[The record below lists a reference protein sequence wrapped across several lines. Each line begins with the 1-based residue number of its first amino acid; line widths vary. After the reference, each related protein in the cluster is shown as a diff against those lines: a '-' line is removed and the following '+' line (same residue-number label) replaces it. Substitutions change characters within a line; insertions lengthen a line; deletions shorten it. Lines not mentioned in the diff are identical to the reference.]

1 MENNQRLT
9 RSRWGWLQRDLDAHR
24 RPAEFMFTRFFA
36 VLLLVLGFSLWSAQA
51 NDTASDPATAHV
63 NLIVVDATINPA
75 VADFIHESINRSAQ
89 EGAQALIIQLDTPGG
104 LLNSTKSIVKDILGA
119 PVPVIVYVA
128 PSGAGA
134 GSAGVFITMSGHIA
148 AMAPGTTIGAAHPVG
163 SGGQNIEGDM
173 REKVENF
180 TASFS
185 ETIAQRRGRNVEW
198 AQKAVR
204 ESVSITEVEAL
215 QKKVIDL
222 VAVDVQDLLRKAE
235 DRKVEIGSTKTALNF
250 KASRR
255 ADGTAEVVTL
265 EMRLKHRVL
274 NILADPN
281 VAYLLMMAGILGLY
295 IEFSHPG
302 VLFPGLAGGI
312 CLLLALTAFQ
322 VLPINYTGLLLI
334 LLGLAF
340 LIAELFLPSFGVL
353 GVGGIVAFVLGS
365 LFLFDT
371 PEGELAV
378 DRSIILT
385 AALSVSAFMLFIG
398 TLAVRTWRRK
408 PVSGREGLIGESG
421 EVRER
426 LAPRGRVW
434 LHGEHWTA
442 ESDEEIEVGQQ
453 VRVVSLSGLVL
464 RVRKVAGK

>member
-1 MENNQRLT
+1 MLKQ
-9 RSRWGWLQRDLDAHR
+9 
-24 RPAEFMFTRFFA
+24 
-36 VLLLVLGFSLWSAQA
+36 LVVILFLFLGFCLWPAQA
-51 NDTASDPATAHV
+51 SETAPASTAAHV

-75 VADFIHESINRSAQ
+75 VADFIRESINRSAQ

-104 LLNSTKSIVKDILGA
+104 LLNSTKTIVKDILGA
-119 PVPVIVYVA
+119 PLPVIVYVS

-173 REKVENF
+173 REKIENF

-198 AQKAVR
+198 AEKAVR

-222 VAVDVQDLLRKAE
+222 VATDVQDLLRKAE
-235 DRKVEIGSTKTALNF
+235 ERKVEVGNTKTTLNF
-250 KASRR
+250 TALRA
-255 ADGTAEVVTL
+255 ADGTVPVVTL
-265 EMRLKHRVL
+265 EMRLKHKVL

-281 VAYLLMMAGILGLY
+281 IAYLLMMAGILGLY
-295 IEFSHPG
+295 LEFSHPG
-302 VLFPGLAGGI
+302 TIFPGLTGGI

-334 LLGLAF
+334 LLGIGF
-340 LIAELFLPSFGVL
+340 LIAELFLPSFGIL

-371 PEGELAV
+371 PESELAV
-378 DRSIILT
+378 DRSIIFT
-385 AALSVSAFMLFIG
+385 AALSVSAFMLFVG
-398 TLAVRTWRRK
+398 TLAVQTWRQK
-408 PVSGREGLIGESG
+408 PTSGGEGLIGEVG
-421 EVRER
+421 EVRVR
-426 LAPRGRVW
+426 LAPRGKVW
-434 LHGEHWTA
+434 LHGEYWNA
-442 ESDEEIEVGQQ
+442 ESDEEVETGEK
-453 VRVVSLSGLVL
+453 VRVVSRDRMVL
-464 RVRKVAGK
+464 RVRKVAR

>member
-1 MENNQRLT
+1 ML
-9 RSRWGWLQRDLDAHR
+9 
-24 RPAEFMFTRFFA
+24 TRFFA
-36 VLLLVLGFSLWSAQA
+36 VLLLVSGLSWWSAQA
-51 NDTASDPATAHV
+51 NDTTSDPATAHV

-75 VADFIHESINRSAQ
+75 VADFIRESINRSAQ
-89 EGAQALIIQLDTPGG
+89 EGAQALIIELDTPGG

-119 PVPVIVYVA
+119 PLPVIVYVA

-173 REKVENF
+173 REKIENF

-215 QKKVIDL
+215 QKKVIDI

-235 DRKVEIGSTKTALNF
+235 DHKVEIGNTKTALNF
-250 KASRR
+250 KASRG
-255 ADGTAEVVTL
+255 ADGMARVVTL

-322 VLPINYTGLLLI
+322 VLPINYTGLLLMF
-334 LLGLAF
+334 LGLGF
-340 LIAELFLPSFGVL
+340 LVAELFLPSFGIL

-398 TLAVRTWRRK
+398 TLAVRTWRQK
-408 PVSGREGLIGESG
+408 PVSGREGLIGEIG

-426 LAPRGRVW
+426 LAPRGKVW
-434 LHGEHWTA
+434 LHGEYWTA
-442 ESDEEIEVGQQ
+442 ESDEEIEVGQK
-453 VRVVSLSGLVL
+453 VRVVGLHGLVL
-464 RVRKVAGK
+464 QVRKAAAK